1 MNMATIEHT
10 VAGEQHNDEL
20 NAVVGIAA
28 SPATQ
33 SDGRDAQG
41 LDERQLAV
49 RYLPSEP
56 QSPNAGEQHDQTL
69 NARERVAAS
78 PAPQSDG
85 EAHKDHDRLEII
97 RSPSE
102 PSFLEHMNAREQHS
116 NTLIAVG
123 ILAAPSATPSDGG
136 NAQRYTERLSRFS
149 VSPSDPSSTTTACA
163 QLIELQV
170 RRRFVIKAKNRQ
182 VNAAEALIRRVLGF
196 DPNATEKER
205 EAVRARAQRMALRAF
220 AGKPQL
226 PEDEEDF
233 NEVAT
238 DIHVVALAIE
248 PLVKR
253 RKEIE
258 KDMVL
263 AARALP
269 VAQFAKGVAGFGE
282 IGLAV
287 LVGETGDL
295 SNYPNFRHVWK
306 RLGLM
311 PFDGKACSIWRRSG
325 GMPAG
330 GWERVGYSPQRRA
343 EIHACVAESMSKHQ
357 LEAAAKTDTEFGK
370 PKGKYGHVYVARREK
385 MKLAQPA
392 WPKAHAKMDAMRI
405 MTKALVA
412 DLWLA
417 WPR

>member
-1 MNMATIEHT
+1 MMN
-10 VAGEQHNDEL
+10 
-20 NAVVGIAA
+20 
-28 SPATQ
+28 
-33 SDGRDAQG
+33 
-41 LDERQLAV
+41 
-49 RYLPSEP
+49 
-56 QSPNAGEQHDQTL
+56 
-69 NARERVAAS
+69 
-78 PAPQSDG
+78 
-85 EAHKDHDRLEII
+85 
-97 RSPSE
+97 
-102 PSFLEHMNAREQHS
+102 
-116 NTLIAVG
+116 
-123 ILAAPSATPSDGG
+123 
-136 NAQRYTERLSRFS
+136 ERLSRFS
-149 VSPSDPSSTTTACA
+149 VSPSDPATTTACA
-163 QLIELQV
+163 QLVELQV
-170 RRRFVIKAKNRQ
+170 RRRFIIKAKNRQ

-220 AGKPQL
+220 AGKPQA
-226 PEDEEDF
+226 PEDEDDF
-233 NEVAT
+233 AEVAT
-238 DIHVVALAIE
+238 DIHVVACAIE

-357 LEAAAKTDTEFGK
+357 LEAAAKTETEFGK
-370 PKGKYGHVYVARREK
+370 PKGKYGEVYAARREK
-385 MKLAQPA
+385 TKLAHA
-392 WPKAHAKMDAMRI
+392 DWPKAHARMDALRV

-412 DLWLA
+412 DLWLE

>member
-1 MNMATIEHT
+1 
-10 VAGEQHNDEL
+10 
-20 NAVVGIAA
+20 
-28 SPATQ
+28 
-33 SDGRDAQG
+33 
-41 LDERQLAV
+41 
-49 RYLPSEP
+49 
-56 QSPNAGEQHDQTL
+56 
-69 NARERVAAS
+69 
-78 PAPQSDG
+78 
-85 EAHKDHDRLEII
+85 
-97 RSPSE
+97 
-102 PSFLEHMNAREQHS
+102 
-116 NTLIAVG
+116 
-123 ILAAPSATPSDGG
+123 
-136 NAQRYTERLSRFS
+136 
-149 VSPSDPSSTTTACA
+149 
-163 QLIELQV
+163 
-170 RRRFVIKAKNRQ
+170 
-182 VNAAEALIRRVLGF
+182 
-196 DPNATEKER
+196 
-205 EAVRARAQRMALRAF
+205 MALRAF
-220 AGKPQL
+220 AGKPQP
-226 PEDEEDF
+226 PEDEDDF
-233 NEVAT
+233 AEVAT

-258 KDMVL
+258 RDMVL

-357 LEAAAKTDTEFGK
+357 LEAAAKTDTEFGRA
-370 PKGKYGHVYVARREK
+370 KGKYGHVYVARREK
-385 MKLAQPA
+385 MKIAHSD